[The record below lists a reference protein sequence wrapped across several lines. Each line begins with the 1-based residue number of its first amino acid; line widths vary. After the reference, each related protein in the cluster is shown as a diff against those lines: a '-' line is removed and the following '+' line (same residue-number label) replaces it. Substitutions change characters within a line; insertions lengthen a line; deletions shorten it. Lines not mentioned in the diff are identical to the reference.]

1 MFLIHLQMTNLGVVI
16 NLKEVHNHVKIIC
29 IRTIIRYY
37 QVERVTLISPSHKTL
52 GSTSLNSLIA
62 SYIVKLEMFD

>member
-37 QVERVTLISPSHKTL
+37 QVEWVTLICPSHKTL